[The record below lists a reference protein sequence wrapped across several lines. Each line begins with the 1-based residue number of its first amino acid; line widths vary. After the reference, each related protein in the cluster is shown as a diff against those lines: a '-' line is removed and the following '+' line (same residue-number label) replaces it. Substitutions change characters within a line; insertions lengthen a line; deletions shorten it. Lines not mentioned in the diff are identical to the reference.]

1 MLSSKFLIIG
11 AGQTGLHLAKELSL
25 LGENVVLI
33 EQDAFG
39 GSYLHSLDIPKFWLK
54 HEARSFGSALEIFKD
69 YQTTF
74 QILLNYRKSIRK
86 LLQDKIM
93 ATYRYFLEDYENTP
107 NLHIIAGKASFSS
120 KNLIEI
126 HNSGVTEFIT
136 FEHLILAVG
145 KNSLITPLAFKNK
158 NVRFLHQYSAFEFD
172 KIPGSILIVGFNP
185 DNLELA
191 DLYSNLGIKVSII
204 EEKSIYQAI
213 PDIDADTI
221 LYLEE
226 HLKNRQIKCYFE
238 TAILEIVQTKKVTI
252 QAQEGQKIWI
262 KDYEA
267 IYIQVQETFVDKGL
281 GLHRAGINFD
291 NNGIQTDSRCR
302 TNTINVWAL
311 GECNS
316 QINKSNKLAKSTDFI
331 FNLRRQNPNIRLW
344 DMVGI
349 GEGNALANSH
359 INLEIKTSKPIFG
372 LGMSLQRAESIY
384 NPDIESEMIQ
394 KIDQE
399 GFCKIW
405 FRPSTGQIIGS
416 ILVGEMSQYRHYIN
430 ASISRGINAIEAV
443 RYIISD

>member
-54 HEARSFGSALEIFKD
+54 HEARSFGFALEIFKD

-74 QILLNYRKSIRK
+74 QTLLNYRKSIK
-86 LLQDKIM
+86 SLIAEKIM
-93 ATYRYFLEDYENTP
+93 ATYKYFLDDYESTP

-120 KNLIEI
+120 KNLVEI

-145 KNSLITPLAFKNK
+145 KNSLVTPTFLKNK
-158 NVRFLHQYSAFEFD
+158 NINFLHQYCAFEFG
-172 KIPGSILIVGFNP
+172 KIPNSILIVGFNP
-185 DNLELA
+185 DNLEIA
-191 DLYSNLGIKVSII
+191 DLYSNLGINVSII
-204 EEKSIYQAI
+204 EEKSIYEAI
-213 PDIDADTI
+213 PVFDADAI
-221 LYLEE
+221 VYLQK
-226 HLKNRQIKCYFE
+226 HLENRQIQCYFE
-238 TAILEIVQTKKVTI
+238 ATILEVFQTKKITV

-267 IYIQVQETFVDKGL
+267 IYVPVHETFIDKGL
-281 GLHRAGINFD
+281 SLHRAGIEFD
-291 NNGIQTDSRCR
+291 INGIHTDNRCR
-302 TNTINVWAL
+302 TSTANIWAL
-311 GECNS
+311 GDCNS
-316 QINKSNKLAKSTDFI
+316 RTNSSNKLGRSTDFL
-331 FNLRRQNPNIRLW
+331 FNVRRQNPNIKLW
-344 DMVGI
+344 EIAGT
-349 GEGNALANSH
+349 GEAGGLSNDH
-359 INLEIKTSKPIFG
+359 INLEIKTSKPIFV
-372 LGMSLQRAESIY
+372 LGMNLTQAQSIY

-405 FRPSTGQIIGS
+405 FRPSSGQIIGS

-430 ASISRGINAIEAV
+430 AAISRNINAIEV
-443 RYIISD
+443 IRYIMAD

>member
-1 MLSSKFLIIG
+1 MLNSKFLIIG

-54 HEARSFGSALEIFKD
+54 HEARSFGFALEIFKD

-74 QILLNYRKSIRK
+74 QTLLNYRKSIK
-86 LLQDKIM
+86 SLIKEKIT
-93 ATYRYFLEDYENTP
+93 ATYKYFLEDYENTP

-145 KNSLITPLAFKNK
+145 KNSLITPTLLKNK
-158 NVRFLHQYSAFEFD
+158 NVNFLHQYSAFEFS
-172 KIPGSILIVGFNP
+172 KIPNSILIIGFNP
-185 DNLELA
+185 DNLEIA
-191 DLYSNLGIKVSII
+191 DLYANLGINVTIV
-204 EEKSIYQAI
+204 EEKSIYDAI
-213 PDIDADTI
+213 PALDSEAIS
-221 LYLEE
+221 YLEK
-226 HLKNRQIKCYFE
+226 HFGNRQIQCYFE
-238 TAILEIVQTKKVTI
+238 TVILEIIQTKKVTI
-252 QAQEGQKIWI
+252 QAQEGQKLWI
-262 KDYEA
+262 KDFESVYV
-267 IYIQVQETFVDKGL
+267 QVQETFVDKGL
-281 GLHRAGINFD
+281 SLHRAGIEFD
-291 NNGIQTDSRCR
+291 LNGIYTDNRCR
-302 TNTINVWAL
+302 TNTANIWAL

-316 QINKSNKLAKSTDFI
+316 KISKSNKLSKSTDFL
-331 FNLRRQNPNIRLW
+331 FNVRRQNPNTRLW

-349 GEGNALANSH
+349 GEGNGLSNNH
-359 INLEIKTSKPIFG
+359 MHLTINTSKPIYV
-372 LGMSLQRAESIY
+372 LGMSLQQAESIY

-405 FRPSTGQIIGS
+405 FRPSSGQVIGS
-416 ILVGEMSQYRHYIN
+416 VLVGEMSQYRHYVN
-430 ASISRGINAIEAV
+430 AAISRNISSIEV
-443 RYIISD
+443 IRYIIGD